1 MLAILHACGTFILDL
16 FKSRRRPQAEN
27 LFLRYQLDIALRR
40 ASPRLRLHVAD
51 RALLVRMARVFPELL
66 SLAKVVKPETVLRWH
81 RAGFKTFWRW
91 KSRGGAGR
99 PKIDRGLRDLI
110 GP

>member
-1 MLAILHACGTFILDL
+1 
-16 FKSRRRPQAEN
+16 
-27 LFLRYQLDIALRR
+27 
-40 ASPRLRLHVAD
+40 
-51 RALLVRMARVFPELL
+51 MARVFPELL
-66 SLAKVVKPETVLRWH
+66 SPAKVVKPETVLRWH